1 MALESTKQL
10 MSMQPDKA
18 TLTVM
23 RCQRVI
29 RRVAG
34 RLVQEKKHKIME
46 GEKNGKA
53 YAGKDLLSLLR

>member
-1 MALESTKQL
+1 
-10 MSMQPDKA
+10 MQPDKA

-34 RLVQEKKHKIME
+34 QLVQEKKHKIME